1 MIFEA
6 IAVVQTANTAIGAV
20 KELLKNGKDIT
31 DCAEQ
36 LGKYFDAKA
45 EIQKKLDEASGE
57 DKEYYEKE
65 LKSFQKFRK
74 YHDTFTVGQ
83 DKKGRLHIV
92 SISNKKGSDLKNHT
106 DRESCEYS
114 TTILLDC
121 SEPNTPWEIFVDKKP
136 FALKLGQ
143 GVIYKGIEQE
153 HYRNACPMEYSSHVF
168 LHYVDANGPH
178 KDFAFDKRPN
188 THLVSQGTR

>member
-1 MIFEA
+1 MKNSVFVLPEHLLYYLRLHSRVVNQKHPKEDGDKNISIYADPVFE
-6 IAVVQTANTAIGAV
+6 T
-20 KELLKNGKDIT
+20 LLLHLQPT
-31 DCAEQ
+31 LEQ
-36 LGKYFDAKA
+36 LSQQKLIPTYSYFRT
-45 EIQKKLDEASGE
+45 
-57 DKEYYEKE
+57 Y
-65 LKSFQKFRK
+65 
-74 YHDTFTVGQ
+74 
-83 DKKGRLHIV
+83 
-92 SISNKKGSDLKNHT
+92 KKGSDLKNHT

-178 KDFAFDKRPN
+178 KDFAFDKRPR